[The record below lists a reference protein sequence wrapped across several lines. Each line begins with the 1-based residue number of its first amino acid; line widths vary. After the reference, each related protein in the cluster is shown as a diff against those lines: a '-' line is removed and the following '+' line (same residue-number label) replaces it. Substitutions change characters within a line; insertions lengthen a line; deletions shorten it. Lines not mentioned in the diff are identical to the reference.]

1 MKVQLMLTCLCD
13 AFFGDVGQATVEV
26 LEKAGCEVVFPE
38 NQTCCGQPPFN
49 SGDWE
54 NARSVCKRL
63 LQVFDENLPI
73 VTPSSSCAA
82 MLRHGFGELGL
93 PTPDAYE
100 LCEFLTLK
108 LHYKPKGKV
117 KATRAA
123 FHRACHGRILKLG
136 HIQEEVLSEI
146 RGLELIKFDEEEQ
159 CCGFGGAFSVTHPT
173 ISSQI
178 GRNKLTA
185 IKACGV
191 DTIISGDMSC
201 LMHLRGLDNGVQI
214 RHVAQVLA
222 EAIR

>member
-1 MKVQLMLTCLCD
+1 MLTCLCD
-13 AFFGDVGQATVEV
+13 SFFGDVGQATVEV

-38 NQTCCGQPPFN
+38 DQTCCGQPPFN

-63 LQVFDENLPI
+63 LEVFDSNLPI

-82 MLRHGFGELGL
+82 MLRHGYDQLGL
-93 PTPDAYE
+93 ETPDAYE
-100 LCEFLTLK
+100 LCEFLTHK
-108 LHYKPKGKV
+108 LQFKPKGKV
-117 KATRAA
+117 KTTRAA

-136 HIQEEVLSEI
+136 QTQEELLSEI
-146 RGLELIKFDEEEQ
+146 RGLELVRFDEEEQ

-178 GRNKLTA
+178 GNNKLSA
-185 IKACGV
+185 MRAAGV

-201 LMHLRGLDNGVQI
+201 LMHLRGLDRSFKI

-222 EAIR
+222 EAVN